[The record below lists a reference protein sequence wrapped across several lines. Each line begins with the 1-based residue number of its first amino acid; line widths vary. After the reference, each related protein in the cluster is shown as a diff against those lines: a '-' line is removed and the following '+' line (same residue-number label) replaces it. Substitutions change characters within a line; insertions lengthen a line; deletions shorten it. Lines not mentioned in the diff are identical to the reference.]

1 MKPNNWNNCESAAA
15 IGRSPKILID
25 NELCRL
31 LGRDNVIL
39 ISIHAK
45 AAGRDDRWYDATG
58 WCAYTTRGDTRAD
71 ALATRTTPYRLHRRR
86 PGSGGEFLH
95 HPENPLSKRTCR
107 DIILLAWQS
116 ASLVFRLGLRAV
128 SE

>member
-45 AAGRDDRWYDATG
+45 AAGRGDRWYDATG

-71 ALATRTTPYRLHRRR
+71 ALATSFHLPGQRLRTDYTDGDPDLEANFYIIQ
-86 PGSGGEFLH
+86 
-95 HPENPLSKRTCR
+95 RTLCP
-107 DIILLAWQS
+107 S
-116 ASLVFRLGLRAV
+116 VLVETKFF
-128 SE
+128 